1 MLPCATKVVTWNK
14 NINKQINVATQ
25 SNGYHMMKKH
35 TITHAQDV
43 LIMLTICQ
51 ISIILTIHNTR
62 HGLDISYI
70 IHYIH

>member
-35 TITHAQDV
+35 TITHVPRRPYYADHIPNTYHPDHTSYKSWSRHV
-43 LIMLTICQ
+43 
-51 ISIILTIHNTR
+51 SFTIH
-62 HGLDISYI
+62 Y
-70 IHYIH
+70 